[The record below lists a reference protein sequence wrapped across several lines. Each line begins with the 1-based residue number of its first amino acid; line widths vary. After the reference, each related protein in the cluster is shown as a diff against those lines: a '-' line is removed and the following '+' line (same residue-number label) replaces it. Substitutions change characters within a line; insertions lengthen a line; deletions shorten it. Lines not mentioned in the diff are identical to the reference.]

1 MAFSVNSSQ
10 QISMFD
16 ATANLTQREI
26 KMLDKS
32 WAKYFAENIFPAIDE
47 EPFRVLYSDRPSR
60 VATIKLAKRTSY
72 HAEQQRFF
80 KTKKF
85 SEYAR
90 FRNGVET
97 IPAALRRRHNV
108 DKMPARGLLRCR
120 LYFWFKI
127 AAMNVRKLVKYMS
140 SLGKYAPPPEIA

>member
-1 MAFSVNSSQ
+1 
-10 QISMFD
+10 MFD

-80 KTKKF
+80 KT
-85 SEYAR
+85 
-90 FRNGVET
+90 
-97 IPAALRRRHNV
+97 
-108 DKMPARGLLRCR
+108 
-120 LYFWFKI
+120 
-127 AAMNVRKLVKYMS
+127 
-140 SLGKYAPPPEIA
+140 